1 MATSNAALIRLVT
14 ARYRE
19 MQGLRTI
26 ADAALPF
33 SMGLLLMIAMYASA
47 LVDSEGPIFVALVP
61 IVIWVWAKHTWISRR
76 IEVFYAERCGRVGG
90 VLGLSAGITYESA
103 FVQAV
108 VFLPILIQF
117 GLPLWARIA
126 IVLPLL
132 TAHPLWTVVR
142 DSPYRMHWLLPGVL
156 GLVATFRLVDVRT
169 SDQAF
174 WWQMW
179 VSIAGGLA
187 IACAGALDH
196 RLLLQTLHVAAS
208 TRSARASES
217 SRA

>member
-1 MATSNAALIRLVT
+1 MATSNPALIRLVT

-33 SMGLLLMIAMYASA
+33 SMGLLLIIAMFASELA
-47 LVDSEGPIFVALVP
+47 DSEGPIFLALIPV
-61 IVIWVWAKHTWISRR
+61 VIWVWVKHTWISRR
-76 IEVFYAERCGRVGG
+76 IEAFYAERCGRVGG
-90 VLGLSAGITYESA
+90 VLGLSAAITYESA
-103 FVQAV
+103 FIQAL

-117 GLPLWARIA
+117 GVPLWARIA

-132 TAHPLWTVVR
+132 SAQPLWTVVR
-142 DSPYRMHWLLPGVL
+142 DAPYRMHWLIPA
-156 GLVATFRLVDVRT
+156 VAGFIAALRLVDVRT
-169 SDQAF
+169 SEQAF
-174 WWQMW
+174 IWQMW

-196 RLLLQTLHVAAS
+196 RLLLQTLHGGGDPAGS
-208 TRSARASES
+208 TEQVKA
-217 SRA
+217 